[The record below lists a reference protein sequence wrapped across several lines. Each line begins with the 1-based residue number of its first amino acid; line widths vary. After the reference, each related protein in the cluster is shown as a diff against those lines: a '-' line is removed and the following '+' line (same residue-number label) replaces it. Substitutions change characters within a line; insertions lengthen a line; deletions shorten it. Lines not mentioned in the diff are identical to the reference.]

1 MELFVRQLPR
11 AVSNRLIGID
21 VFVHVVESGS
31 FSQAARRLGL
41 TRSAVAKAIAR
52 LERRLDTRLFHRTT
66 RTQILTEDGQE
77 FYERCVRALSE
88 LDAGEASLR
97 SGKQEPR
104 GVLRVSAPVL
114 FGRHCVAPLLVDLVG
129 RHSRLALEIS
139 FDDRV
144 VDLIADGIDVAVRIG
159 DLSDSSS
166 LASRQL
172 GAQRMGIW
180 ASPTYLAR
188 HGRPEN
194 LHDLAGHVGIVYGRA
209 PLNCPWRI
217 RDDQG
222 GFRNVQI
229 RSQIRLDDLEAI
241 VDAAASGAGLAWLPC
256 WLVARH
262 IRADELELLTDGA
275 DVAVTAIHAVW
286 PHTRYMPTKTR
297 SAIDALACG
306 IPAMMESS
314 GDRSAILTETARQE
328 I

>member
-1 MELFVRQLPR
+1 M
-11 AVSNRLIGID
+11 SSRLIGID

-31 FSQAARRLGL
+31 FSEAAHRLGL
-41 TRSAVAKAIAR
+41 TRSAVAKAIGR

-66 RTQILTEDGQE
+66 RTQALTEDGHA
-77 FYERCVRALSE
+77 FHERCVRALAE

-129 RHSRLALEIS
+129 QHPGLGLEMS

-180 ASPTYLAR
+180 ASPTYLLR

-209 PLNCPWRI
+209 PQNCPWRV
-217 RDDQG
+217 RNDQG
-222 GFRNVQI
+222 EFLNVQI
-229 RSQIRLDDLEAI
+229 RSQLRLDDLEAI
-241 VDAAASGAGLAWLPC
+241 LDAAASGAGLAWLPC
-256 WLVARH
+256 WLVSRH
-262 IRADELELLTDGA
+262 VRADELELLTSGS

-286 PHTRYMPTKTR
+286 PHTRYLPTKTR
-297 SAIDALACG
+297 AAIDALASG
-306 IPAMMESS
+306 VPAMMETAGGRS
-314 GDRSAILTETARQE
+314 GTPAEPARQAT
-328 I
+328 